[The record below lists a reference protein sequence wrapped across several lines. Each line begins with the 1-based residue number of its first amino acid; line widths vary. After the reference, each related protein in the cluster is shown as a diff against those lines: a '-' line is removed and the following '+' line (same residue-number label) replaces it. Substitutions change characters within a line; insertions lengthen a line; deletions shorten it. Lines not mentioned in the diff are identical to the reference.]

1 MYFDHSIRS
10 DNSRGIEIAIKET
23 YYRGLEMSNLR
34 TLELAV
40 EIVST
45 FVVTNKITAKA
56 LPELIGVVHEALE
69 ISTPVPS
76 IPLEKRTPAVAVG
89 KSVTPDY
96 IICLEDGRRYKS
108 MRHHLKR
115 LGMTPE
121 EYRKKWG
128 LAVDYPVVAPNF
140 AARRS
145 ELATK
150 QKLGHWRV
158 KTKAAEP
165 DNKQTSPP
173 RPRNVSSKAQRSQK

>member
-1 MYFDHSIRS
+1 
-10 DNSRGIEIAIKET
+10 
-23 YYRGLEMSNLR
+23 MSNLR

-56 LPELIGVVHEALE
+56 LPELISFVHEALE
-69 ISTPVPS
+69 IPTPVSS
-76 IPLEKRTPAVAVG
+76 IPVEKRTPAVAVG

-96 IICLEDGRRYKS
+96 IICLEDGRRFKS

-128 LAVDYPVVAPNF
+128 LPIDYPVVAPNF

-150 QKLGHWRV
+150 QKFGHWRL

-165 DNKQTSPP
+165 ENKQTSPP

>member
-1 MYFDHSIRS
+1 
-10 DNSRGIEIAIKET
+10 
-23 YYRGLEMSNLR
+23 MSNLR

-56 LPELIGVVHEALE
+56 LPELISFVHEALE
-69 ISTPVPS
+69 IPTPVSS
-76 IPLEKRTPAVAVG
+76 IPVEKRTPAVAVG

-96 IICLEDGRRYKS
+96 IICLEDGRRFKS

-128 LAVDYPVVAPNF
+128 LPIDYPVVAPNF

-150 QKLGHWRV
+150 QKFGHWRV
-158 KTKAAEP
+158 KAKAAEVKTKP
-165 DNKQTSPP
+165 DSPT
-173 RPRNVSSKAQRSQK
+173 RPRNVSSKAQNSQK